1 MATPAETSAVRR
13 AARAAAVLVAAGT
26 VAVGLVALVHDLAEP
41 RIEAS
46 RQAQHLAQLTAILGD
61 VTYDNDPLSDIVS
74 VHDPELLGS
83 EEPLVA
89 HRVRRGGEAVAVLV
103 NAVAPDGYAGP
114 IRLIVAV
121 DAQGRLLG
129 VRVVEHR
136 ETPGLGDLIDER
148 RSDWIHG
155 FDGRSLGDPPVARWQ
170 VRKDG
175 GDFDQFTGA
184 TITPRVIVRAVRG
197 VLEYVARHHD
207 ELFGAAPAPG
217 GPGTP

>member
-1 MATPAETSAVRR
+1 MDTRSPDSALRR
-13 AARAAAVLVAAGT
+13 ALRAAAVLAIAAAC
-26 VAVGLVALVHDLAEP
+26 AVGLVAVVHELAAP
-41 RIEAS
+41 RIADVQ
-46 RQAQHLAQLTAILGD
+46 RARRVAQLTAVMGNIA
-61 VTYDNDPLSDIVS
+61 YDNDPLSDIVP

-83 EEPLVA
+83 EEPQVA
-89 HRVRRGGEAVAVLV
+89 HRVRRGSETVAVLV

-155 FDGRSLGDPPVARWQ
+155 FDGRSLGDPPAARWQ

>member
-1 MATPAETSAVRR
+1 MDTRSPDSATRR
-13 AARAAAVLVAAGT
+13 ALRAAAVLAVAAAC
-26 VAVGLVALVHDLAEP
+26 AVGLVAVVHELATP
-41 RIEAS
+41 RIVDVQRA
-46 RQAQHLAQLTAILGD
+46 RRVAQLTAVMGNIA
-61 VTYDNDPLSDIVS
+61 YDNDPLSDIVS